1 MYKEEWGELLKR
13 KIMQMA
19 QLEWIMETGSIE
31 YQEKYHALEKD
42 LSHASC
48 GQINEAS
55 SLLKKMFQSQKK
67 YMSSIEQEIYRRS
80 ILKLDSLRTKNL

>member
-1 MYKEEWGELLKR
+1 
-13 KIMQMA
+13 MA
-19 QLEWIMETGSIE
+19 QLEWIMETGSLE
-31 YQEKYHALEKD
+31 YQEKYKALEKD

-55 SLLKKMFQSQKK
+55 SMLKKMFQSHKQ

>member
-1 MYKEEWGELLKR
+1 
-13 KIMQMA
+13 MA

-31 YQEKYHALEKD
+31 YQAKYKALEED

-48 GQINEAS
+48 VQINEAS
-55 SLLKKMFQSQKK
+55 SMLKKMFQSQKK